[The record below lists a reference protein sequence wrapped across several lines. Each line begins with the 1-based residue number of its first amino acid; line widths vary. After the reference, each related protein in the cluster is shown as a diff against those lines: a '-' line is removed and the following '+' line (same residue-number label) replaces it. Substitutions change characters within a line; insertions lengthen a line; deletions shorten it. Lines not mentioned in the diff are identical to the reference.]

1 MFTLF
6 NVSFFYFIVKKLK
19 SPYLK
24 LESTTRQYKVVYQQV
39 DLWPHANVETPRGTC
54 PFDGTSLGGERS
66 REERGDR
73 IGLIPLE
80 PAKTPT
86 TKSKHKESTKTQ
98 ESSKSSHKYWYIF
111 TLRICY
117 YWTFLFDIY
126 HIHHILPKNTTE
138 KQTNSFFIIH
148 VHLFHRLG
156 FL

>member
-6 NVSFFYFIVKKLK
+6 NVSFFFFIVKKLK

-111 TLRICY
+111 TLRILLLLNFC
-117 YWTFLFDIY
+117 LI
-126 HIHHILPKNTTE
+126 
-138 KQTNSFFIIH
+138 FIIFIIYCQKTQ
-148 VHLFHRLG
+148 LKNKFFFHYTCTS
-156 FL
+156 FS

>member
-111 TLRICY
+111 TLRILLLLNFCLWY
-117 YWTFLFDIY
+117 LSYSSYIAKKHNW
-126 HIHHILPKNTTE
+126 K
-138 KQTNSFFIIH
+138 TNKFFFHYTCTSFS
-148 VHLFHRLG
+148 
-156 FL
+156 